1 MGLVLLRLLEEM
13 NTSGRSQDADALK
26 AKIEGLRSEL
36 HKETN
41 KTRAYEA
48 AMADEEAKLNKTQ
61 HAVADVNSTLSKV
74 RAEIQEAKRNAA
86 QTEARLKAA
95 QEADRKVGPVGKLIS
110 GLPHQE
116 LLASMI
122 GILGLL
128 SVFG

>member
-1 MGLVLLRLLEEM
+1 MTAFEGGDLLLLRLLEEM

-26 AKIEGLRSEL
+26 
-36 HKETN
+36 
-41 KTRAYEA
+41 A

-116 LLASMI
+116 L
-122 GILGLL
+122 
-128 SVFG
+128 